1 MKLTREVWMCLLTV
15 MDGAIQ
21 KVSKQGEEPEER
33 AASGHTSLGSER
45 VYYMTLQ
52 ILNIAT

>member
-21 KVSKQGEEPEER
+21 KVYKQGEGPEVR